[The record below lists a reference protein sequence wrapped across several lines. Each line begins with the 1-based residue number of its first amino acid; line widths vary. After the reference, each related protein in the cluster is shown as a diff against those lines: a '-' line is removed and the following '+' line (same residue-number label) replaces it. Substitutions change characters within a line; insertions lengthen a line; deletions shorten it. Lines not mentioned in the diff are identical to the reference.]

1 MAGGSRRT
9 SVRVAAALLAGLLV
23 GSAVLTYLSYTA
35 AFTSTDAVI
44 VSSPRA
50 GLVMEK
56 GAKVKFR
63 GVQVGTVEDITY
75 SGDQARLRLAI
86 RSGEMH
92 FIPSNATVHIAGNT
106 IFGAKSV
113 EFIPPKTAPSPTSLR
128 PNAHVEASQV
138 QLEVNTLFQSLIDL
152 LHKIDPVELNGTLS
166 ALSEGLRG
174 HGDDL
179 GALLSG
185 LNTLTRQANPKLP
198 TLQEDFRKAGIVT
211 NVYADAAPD
220 LNTVFD
226 SLPTINKTLV
236 DKQKD
241 LNTTLLATIGLANN
255 AYETLEPAEQNF
267 IDAVNRLRAPLK
279 VLSDYSPEFGCL
291 FKGIGRGIK
300 EFAPLIGVRKAGLF
314 TSSNFVLGAP
324 AYTYPE
330 SLPIVNASGGPNC
343 RGLPDIPTKQN
354 GGSFYRAPFLVTD
367 NANIPYEPFTEVQV
381 DAPSTLQFCSTAPSR
396 NGTTSDGGRGHA
408 VASLD
413 GDQGQHLR
421 TGDVAGG
428 RGAGGGVRRLP
439 VRPGSHLP
447 RHLHQRVPVEGR
459 PEGAHRRHT
468 GRGGVGVALN
478 PDNTVDV
485 TFGVDK
491 RYTLYSSTRAVV
503 RYENLVGDRYLEI
516 TSGPGELRKLPPG
529 GTINAQHTQPAL
541 DLDALLGD

>member
-23 GSAVLTYLSYTA
+23 GSAVLTYLSYTS
-35 AFTSTDAVI
+35 AFTPTDTVV

-56 GAKVKFR
+56 GAKVKYR
-63 GVQVGTVEDITY
+63 GIQVGTVEEISY

-86 RSGEMH
+86 RSAEMH

-106 IFGAKSV
+106 IFGAKSL
-113 EFIPPKTAPSPTSLR
+113 EFIPPKTPSPTSLR
-128 PNAHVEASQV
+128 PDARVEAAQV

-152 LHKIDPVELNGTLS
+152 LHKIDPVELNATLS

-185 LNTLTRQANPKLP
+185 LNTLARQANPKLP
-198 TLQEDFRKAGIVT
+198 ALQEDFRKLGLVT

-226 SLPTINKTLV
+226 NLPTINKTVV
-236 DKQKD
+236 DRQSD

-255 AYETLEPAEQNF
+255 AYETLAPAEQNF
-267 IDAVNRLRAPLK
+267 IDAINRLRAPLK
-279 VLSDYSPEFGCL
+279 VASDYSPEFGCL
-291 FKGIGRGIK
+291 FAGIARGIK

-314 TSSNFVLGAP
+314 TSSSFVLGAP

-367 NANIPYEPFTEVQV
+367 NAYIPYEPFTELQV
-381 DAPSTLQFCSTAPSR
+381 DAPSTLQFLFH
-396 NGTTSDGGRGHA
+396 GTFAERD
-408 VASLD
+408 D
-413 GDQGQHLR
+413 
-421 TGDVAGG
+421 
-428 RGAGGGVRRLP
+428 
-439 VRPGSHLP
+439 
-447 RHLHQRVPVEGR
+447 
-459 PEGAHRRHT
+459 
-468 GRGGVGVALN
+468 
-478 PDNTVDV
+478 
-485 TFGVDK
+485 F
-491 RYTLYSSTRAVV
+491 
-503 RYENLVGDRYLEI
+503 
-516 TSGPGELRKLPPG
+516 
-529 GTINAQHTQPAL
+529 
-541 DLDALLGD
+541 